1 MKKFEIP
8 INGMAT
14 AISRFSLGLV
24 LALMPILFAFFY
36 DHDSAKIVA
45 LAINLS
51 NYSSWLALGGYGT
64 VMRDFR
70 LMDDNLGK
78 FRLNTTYQYLAI
90 AQSIGAVFLTFI
102 ITITYIHFAAS
113 SQFIDTQNLLF
124 IGLIFG
130 IAMQCSSFW
139 INIALGISYSTGNF
153 IGISVRATILR
164 TVVLISI
171 ISVSYISVDPKIVL
185 IISTILCSL
194 GSIILYR
201 KYSIKFEESNR
212 NTIIKW
218 QEFFRLLVKSVIYF
232 KWSVLATA
240 VFVFPVTAIAATA
253 PDILL
258 SATIVFFLAGASQNL
273 IAAFITPQSNNL
285 LDGVGDLS
293 ALKAFFLL
301 TAKVSAI
308 VTTAA
313 LLVVWLLNPFMEN
326 LMPGTKQLGFMFMA
340 VALLIASGFRAWTL
354 APTQAAIAL
363 KKEKLVLLS
372 PILEALTSI
381 IGVSL
386 CWFFERGDLIFWIF
400 ILAVL
405 IRLLVTR
412 FWEINFIVK
421 HWGSKI

>member
-24 LALMPILFAFFY
+24 LAVLPILFAFFY
-36 DHDSAKIVA
+36 DHNSAKIVA

-102 ITITYIHFAAS
+102 ITITYIRFTTS

-124 IGLIFG
+124 ISLIFG

-164 TVVLISI
+164 IVVLISI

-201 KYSIKFEESNR
+201 KYSIKFEESNK
-212 NTIIKW
+212 NAIIKW
-218 QEFFRLLVKSVIYF
+218 QEFFRLLVKSAIYF

-253 PDILL
+253 PDKLL
-258 SATIVFFLAGASQNL
+258 SATIAFFLAGASQNL
-273 IAAFITPQSNNL
+273 IAAFITPQSNSL
-285 LDGVGDLS
+285 LDGIGDLS
-293 ALKAFFLL
+293 VLKAFFLL

-308 VTTAA
+308 VTTAV
-313 LLVVWLLNPFMEN
+313 LFVVWLLSPFMEN

-363 KKEKLVLLS
+363 KKEKLVLFS

-386 CWFFERGDLIFWIF
+386 CWFFERGDLIFGIF
-400 ILAVL
+400 ILAVF
-405 IRLLVTR
+405 IRLLVTG
-412 FWEINFIVK
+412 FWEINFIVR
-421 HWGSKI
+421 HWESKI